1 MIGCGWNHC
10 CASTSAGDAYC
21 WGRGEEGQLGD
32 GTNQEK
38 STPTLVKGGHIFSFI
53 TTSGNHSCGLIRDSS
68 KGLCWGLG
76 DSGQLGNGS
85 FTNTNVPTVVQ
96 GNSEFQQ
103 ITAGGYKTCGVKS
116 DNTAVCFGGNA
127 EKTKPYSL
135 LGIGAATPDRI
146 NIPTPVDSREEFGA
160 SSGIIPSTSPSPPSV
175 SRPTLL
181 SPVQSPPPS
190 RTVPTPSSVAGISSD
205 DDSSSSS
212 DTAAIIGGAVGG
224 AVLLILIAVAAVF
237 IVRKRNRQQEQQNQ
251 SQNFITPATR
261 PDFQPPNTNTFLSN
275 WTNPG
280 NNSVVYATREAP
292 YYPVLPPVAGSTPR
306 AADNGSED
314 ALRDPLLSWA
324 YSTATASQSPRPT
337 APSRA
342 SSGNISYDDIE
353 YMDLDIKER
362 LGYGSFGA
370 AYLAIYNLTPVA
382 VKILMN
388 PHLAHTVHNEEYKAQ
403 LLEDLHK
410 EATLM
415 ASPGLRHPNIIQMMG
430 VCNTPPCIVTEYCPR
445 GSLTKVLGNC
455 KAHMAGYELSW
466 SRRVSMAL
474 DAAKGMLHLH
484 TRLPPA
490 IHRDLKSPNLLVTEN
505 WHIKVA
511 DFNLSKLMPEDGLS
525 LGSLQLNTKG
535 GGQNPL
541 WLSPENLRGD
551 PCTAATDVFAF
562 GVIMWELLTASIP
575 WTGTSQLQVAM
586 KVMSNERLPVPSA
599 SEVFGLEGQQLPGYG
614 QYVDLLQQCWA
625 QEKDS
630 RPTFR
635 HIAAILTELAQHTGN

>member
-1 MIGCGWNHC
+1 MIGCGYNHC

-32 GTNQEK
+32 GTYQDI
-38 STPTLVKGGHIFSFI
+38 STPTLVKGGHTFSFI
-53 TTSGNHSCGLIRDSS
+53 TSSGDHSCGLIRDSGR
-68 KGLCWGLG
+68 GLCWGG
-76 DSGQLGNGS
+76 GESGQLGNGS
-85 FTNTNVPTVVQ
+85 FTNSNIPTAVQ
-96 GNSEFQQ
+96 GNIAFRQ

-116 DNTAVCFGGNA
+116 DNSAVCFGGN
-127 EKTKPYSL
+127 TDDTRPGSF
-135 LGIGAATPDRI
+135 LGIGAPTPGKI
-146 NIPTPVDSREEFGA
+146 NIPTPVDSTEEFGA
-160 SSGIIPSTSPSPPSV
+160 SSGTIPSPSPPPPPPV
-175 SRPTLL
+175 SRSPPP

-190 RTVPTPSSVAGISSD
+190 SKIAPAPSPTASQSS

-224 AVLLILIAVAAVF
+224 AVLLILIAVATVF
-237 IVRKRNRQQEQQNQ
+237 LVKRRNRQQNQ

-275 WTNPG
+275 WTDTG
-280 NNSVVYATREAP
+280 NNSAVYATREAP

-306 AADNGSED
+306 AAGNGSED

-324 YSTATASQSPRPT
+324 HSTASQSPRPT
-337 APSRA
+337 SPSRA
-342 SSGNISYDDIE
+342 SSGNISYDEIE
-353 YMDLDIKER
+353 YMDLDVKER

-370 AYLAIYNLTPVA
+370 AYHAIYNLTPVA

-388 PHLAHTVHNEEYKAQ
+388 PHLAHTVQTEEYKAQ

-455 KAHMAGYELSW
+455 RAHVAGYELSW

-484 TRLPPA
+484 TRQPPI

-511 DFNLSKLMPEDGLS
+511 DFNLSKIMPEDGLS
-525 LGSLQLNTKG
+525 LGSLQLNTIG
-535 GGQNPL
+535 GGQNAL

-551 PCTAATDVFAF
+551 PSTAATDVFAF
-562 GVIMWELLTASIP
+562 GVIMWEILTASIP
-575 WTGTSQLQVAM
+575 WTSTSQLQVAM
-586 KVMSNERLPVPSA
+586 KVMNNERLLVPSA
-599 SEVFGLEGQQLPGYG
+599 SEVFGLEGQELPGYD

-625 QEKDS
+625 QEKGS

-635 HIAAILTELAQHTGN
+635 NIAAILTELAQHTGN